1 MSKGLL
7 IHNPKAGKEDAGL
20 LPKLIAAL
28 GEVESVSME
37 ELGGPEN
44 APHRA
49 TESGC
54 QWVAVSGGDGTV
66 EAVAAALIGTDLPL
80 GVISAGTYNNFAR
93 SLNLPLE
100 PLEACAVIKE
110 GNFRP
115 IDVGRANQRP
125 FFECLGT
132 GLDAA
137 LYPLGEEIK
146 SGRFSRWI
154 DLFRRA
160 YRYRRQKFSLTLDRP
175 LAQAISSGSNNESRR
190 LARRLA
196 RSPGSEIT
204 LSALMITVSNGPYFG
219 MNFAV
224 APDQRMDDGLLTVTI
239 FSRYSKLQLWWHFL
253 SIAFG
258 RRVYDPKSITLRVA
272 KLHISGPKRLPVHL
286 DGTPQKGLWPVDAV
300 CQPSALQVFRPV
312 RICDG
317 LPIGGSRILP

>member
-1 MSKGLL
+1 MAKGLL

-20 LPKLIAAL
+20 LPKLVAAL
-28 GEVESVSME
+28 GDVESVSLE

-49 TESGC
+49 KESGC
-54 QWVAVSGGDGTV
+54 QWVAVAGGDGTV
-66 EAVAAALIGTDLPL
+66 EGVAAALTGTDLPL
-80 GVISAGTYNNFAR
+80 GVVPTGTYNNFAR
-93 SLNLPLE
+93 SLNLPLDAA
-100 PLEACAVIKE
+100 EACAVIKE
-110 GNFRP
+110 GNPRS
-115 IDVGRANQRP
+115 IDAGLANGRL

-160 YRYRRQKFSLTLDRP
+160 FRYRPQKFLLTLDRP
-175 LAQAISSGSNNESRR
+175 LSQAIASGSRNESRH
-190 LARRLA
+190 LLRRLA
-196 RSPGSEIT
+196 RSPKSEVT
-204 LSALMITVSNGPYFG
+204 LSALMITVSNGPFFG

-272 KLHISGPKRLPVHL
+272 KLHIAGPKKLPVHL
-286 DGTPQKGLWPVDAV
+286 DGTPQKDLWPVDAA
-300 CQPSALQVFRPV
+300 CKPSALQVFQPAR
-312 RICDG
+312 
-317 LPIGGSRILP
+317 